1 MLVQT
6 IYTTEQL
13 VAAGSI
19 LLLLLLIIVWVVRGA
34 TDEASTEFFDRKDL
48 RPATPAPSQK
58 AEAPLRPDVEA
69 VRVLRGGAFV
79 GNRMRF
85 KAKVVNES
93 EYTITDVTVH
103 LVSYPRDA
111 LLLDGR
117 DDDVRFGKIEPGAFR
132 SPSFEF
138 IPTQDCV
145 KGEIVAG
152 VTYVDYRGK
161 AHSLTTRPYTIRA
174 VCDLLIPDDITP
186 EDFRIAL
193 QGFHSGDVVVS
204 VEEWTPRK
212 MFEMAGQILTES
224 NFSTVRSHF
233 EVSDGFAEGK
243 IEGWAR
249 GKYTGKQLGVELI
262 IGGPQNEGGASCTVK
277 VSGEDGAMV
286 VPALEDLRS
295 RLCSWLCPQCRSAL
309 SADQVTVLRR
319 GGVIDC
325 SYCGTSIGR

>member
-1 MLVQT
+1 MLLQV
-6 IYTTEQL
+6 IYTTEQIV
-13 VAAGSI
+13 VAGGI

-34 TDEASTEFFDRKDL
+34 TDEASTEFFDRRSKQ
-48 RPATPAPSQK
+48 PPTPAPTPETEVS
-58 AEAPLRPDVEA
+58 LRPDVNA
-69 VRVLRGGAFV
+69 VRVLRGGAFI

-111 LLLDGR
+111 LLLDSR
-117 DDDVRFGKIEPGAFR
+117 DDDVHFGKIEPGAFR

-161 AHSLTTRPYTIRA
+161 AHSLTTSPYTIRA
-174 VCDLLIPDDITP
+174 VCDLLVPDEITP
-186 EDFRIAL
+186 EDFTMTL

-212 MFEMAGQILTES
+212 MYEMSEQILKES
-224 NFSTVRSHF
+224 NFHPVNSSF
-233 EVSDGFAEGK
+233 EIAQGVAEGK
-243 IEGWAR
+243 IEGWAK
-249 GKYTGKQLGVELI
+249 GKYTGKQLAVELTVT
-262 IGGPQNEGGASCTVK
+262 GREEEGGASCTIR

-295 RLCSWLCPQCRSAL
+295 RLCTWLCPRCQSTL

-319 GGVIDC
+319 GGVVEC
-325 SYCGTSIGR
+325 TYCGTSIGR